1 MKTVL
6 IVVLALVALCSGQGF
21 RDLFVID
28 NFEVNTPTQVIVI
41 PQNPTFP
48 ITRFV
53 QTQSSTIAGG
63 ERDIFL
69 QCNGGGSSLLMSASV
84 SGGNYTAST
93 PNGARGFSTLTFDGE
108 DASTNLDTSG
118 LFGTGFSN
126 WRAEGGFA
134 LRVSMRSDITTTVT
148 FRVYSGSA
156 NSVCTSTQTVP
167 AGLTDQIYLLDFD
180 DDWSGNCD
188 FSNVGA
194 LDINFQQND
203 NVDVILQFISVYAP
217 IPTTPSPSPS
227 PTRTRTPTPTPT
239 LSDVC
244 VCFCPNFTCELI
256 RHGEVQVFFF
266 DFIPFFDDIEFFNNF
281 FFFFNIDF
289 FFTIDFFT
297 FFDFW
302 YWFDFFDFF
311 DFFNIFG

>member
-21 RDLFVID
+21 QDLFFID
-28 NFEVNTPTQVIVI
+28 DFSVNSPTQVIVI
-41 PQNPTFP
+41 PSNPTFP

-53 QTQSSTIAGG
+53 QTQSSTIVGG

-69 QCNGGGSSLLMSASV
+69 QCDGGGSALLMSASV

-93 PNGARGFSTLTFDGE
+93 PNGARGFSTLTYDGT
-108 DASTNLDTSG
+108 DTSTNLDTSG
-118 LFGTGFSN
+118 LIGSGFSN
-126 WRAEGGFA
+126 WRANGGFA
-134 LRVSMRSDITTTVT
+134 LRVSMRTDVTSTVV
-148 FRVYSGSA
+148 FKVYSGSA
-156 NSVCTSTQTVP
+156 SSVCTHTQQVVASNSDTV
-167 AGLTDQIYLLDFD
+167 YLFEFD
-180 DDWSGNCD
+180 SDWTGNCD

-194 LDINFQQND
+194 LDINFNQPD
-203 NVDVILQFISVYAP
+203 NVDIILQFLSIYAP
-217 IPTTPSPSPS
+217 IPTTPSPTPS

-244 VCFCPNFTCELI
+244 VCFCPDFTCELI
-256 RHGEVQVFFF
+256 RHDDVQVFFF
-266 DFIPFFDDIEFFNNF
+266 DFIPFFDDFVFFNNV
-281 FFFFNIDF
+281 FFFFNFDF
-289 FFTIDFFT
+289 FFTGTFFDFFSD

-311 DFFNIFG
+311 NF